1 MKRIYRWDDAPHPVA
16 TRHICYAD
24 STADVPTNIGEIFQG
39 GPNAL
44 EPIIGPPSGGFLSG
58 IGSILQT
65 VAPIVLPILETAI
78 GQPELILPT
87 EGAFAA
93 LNAGEGIAQQKPFGD
108 IALGLGE
115 SAAGAALGGQFGD
128 LGLGD
133 VFGGSSFFGGGGA
146 VDPLA
151 ATGDAAAQGAV
162 DQFGGVPV
170 SGADVLGGISAN
182 PFSGI
187 TAADFGIDPTQAIT
201 GQTGATG
208 FADALQSAAAS
219 GSPITS
225 ANVAQLGPA
234 AEAAGA
240 PTGSDVFGNP
250 VPTNQVNLGSD
261 VFGNEI
267 IGIGPAPADAGVGA
281 GTGLA
286 PDAGLPPP
294 VIPDFSAPP
303 VTPDIPAPAPA
314 PPAPDL
320 TPVPTDTGVL
330 GTSPVMEPPGM
341 GIAPPPASVDVAAPG
356 VGTAT
361 PGAAAGTGGAATGLT
376 PAGALDPFGL
386 GGTGTAAGAPGIGGG
401 DVGLPTP
408 DSSVSIPQGDAT
420 GGVGVPGGS
429 PATQLGFD
437 TSSIGVDDTTGT
449 TSPADPTGSLGG
461 GAPGSPVDP
470 TNIGTQIA
478 QAPPADPTQ
487 AVPGTG
493 GGDGL
498 PQWLTDYINAQS
510 PTGAIPGGQALGGGA
525 PAGGGIPGA
534 MIASANPA
542 DNPAAV
548 AAAAAGGTQTVT
560 PTGGGFDVSS
570 LLKYL
575 GPALGIGGLAKQL
588 LAPGLSL
595 APGQGTNTAA
605 LTAAQQALIDE
616 LAALRQSTLT
626 PAAQQGSTALTQAT
640 STAQQYA
647 NQLLSGK
654 LTPEQSQLVAN
665 NLAATLSTIKSRYGS
680 LGQGTS
686 TSEMEDE
693 AAATAASVGGA
704 GALQQQNTSQGI
716 QLEQLASSDAQA
728 SVQELLTAAGVQGN
742 QTNTLLQQQEA
753 QDAQLSQMIAR
764 LAAALGGTPPTY
776 TLQPTA

>member
-1 MKRIYRWDDAPHPVA
+1 MKLTRRWDDAPHPVV
-16 TRHICYAD
+16 TRHICHAD
-24 STADVPTNIGEIFQG
+24 ALPSPWEGNFVQGLDAISPPAPT
-39 GPNAL
+39 
-44 EPIIGPPSGGFLSG
+44 GGFLNTL
-58 IGSILQT
+58 GSILPT
-65 VAPIVLPILETAI
+65 VLETA
-78 GQPELILPT
+78 LPLVAS
-87 EGAFAA
+87 AFFPPALPFVLGGEAA
-93 LNAGEGIAQQKPFGD
+93 LNAGEGIAEQKPFGD

-133 VFGGSSFFGGGGA
+133 AASSFFGGG

-151 ATGDAAAQGAV
+151 ASGDAAASSAAST
-162 DQFGGVPV
+162 FGGVPV
-170 SGADVLGGISAN
+170 SGADVLGGAVGAD

-187 TAADFGIDPTQAIT
+187 TAADFGIDPTTAIT

-208 FADALQSAAAS
+208 FADALQTAAAS

-225 ANVAQLGPA
+225 ADPSQLGPA
-234 AEAAGA
+234 AIQSGA
-240 PTGSDVFGNP
+240 PTASDVFGNP
-250 VPTNQVNLGSD
+250 VPQNQVEIGSD
-261 VFGNEI
+261 VFGNPI
-267 IGIGPAPADAGVGA
+267 YGIGPPDSQPPIGA

-303 VTPDIPAPAPA
+303 VTPDIPAAAPA

-341 GIAPPPASVDVAAPG
+341 GVAPPPASVDVAAPG

-386 GGTGTAAGAPGIGGG
+386 GGTGTPAGAPGIGGG
-401 DVGLPTP
+401 DAGGLPVP
-408 DSSVSIPQGDAT
+408 DSSAAGLSDPTLGVIPQGD
-420 GGVGVPGGS
+420 GGPPGS
-429 PATQLGFD
+429 PAGPG
-437 TSSIGVDDTTGT
+437 GVNSG
-449 TSPADPTGSLGG
+449 DPTAPGA

-470 TNIGTQIA
+470 TNVGTQLA
-478 QAPPADPTQ
+478 QAPPSNDPLVSATDLGIDPSQ
-487 AVPGTG
+487 AIPGSGGGLFNNVGDLLNAMGTG
-493 GGDGL
+493 GG
-498 PQWLTDYINAQS
+498 T
-510 PTGAIPGGQALGGGA
+510 

-548 AAAAAGGTQTVT
+548 AAATAAGPAPVPGA
-560 PTGGGFDVSS
+560 PFDVSS

-588 LAPGLSL
+588 FAPGLSL
-595 APGQGTNTAA
+595 APGQGANTAA
-605 LTAAQQALIDE
+605 LTAAQQALLDE
-616 LAALRQSTLT
+616 LAALRQTTLT
-626 PAAQQGSTALTQAT
+626 PAAQQGSAALTKAT

-647 NQLLSGK
+647 DQLLSGK

-693 AAATAASVGGA
+693 AAAQAASVGGA
-704 GALQQQNTSQGI
+704 GALEQQNTSQGI
-716 QLEQLASSDAQA
+716 QLEQLASSDSQA
-728 SVQELLTAAGVQGN
+728 SVQELLTAAGVEGN

-764 LAAALGGTPPTY
+764 LAAALSGGVPTY